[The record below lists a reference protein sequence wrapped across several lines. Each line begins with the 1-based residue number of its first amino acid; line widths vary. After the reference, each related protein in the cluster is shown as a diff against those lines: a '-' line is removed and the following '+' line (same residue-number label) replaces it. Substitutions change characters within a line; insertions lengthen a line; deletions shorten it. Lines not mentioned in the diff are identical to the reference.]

1 MGEEAQQARW
11 SKAYAH
17 VISQKRLGCAV
28 DHTAPSTLVGA
39 KPIIASQQQFKLTT
53 IHQIFTMALLSPS
66 GKKYFRKPISDLM
79 HYYCTSPQE
88 PIPSSH
94 SPASALFSIPR
105 ASHLGRD
112 STKRV
117 KNKLFLHIDL
127 SKIDCRSNDNVWICH
142 SSFTVT
148 FPRDRIHS
156 FCHVQKL

>member
-66 GKKYFRKPISDLM
+66 GKKYFRKPMLGSNALLPHLPTIAYSKLPFSSL
-79 HYYCTSPQE
+79 HAVQH
-88 PIPSSH
+88 PSSKP
-94 SPASALFSIPR
+94 SGTGFDQT
-105 ASHLGRD
+105 GE
-112 STKRV
+112 K
-117 KNKLFLHIDL
+117 
-127 SKIDCRSNDNVWICH
+127 
-142 SSFTVT
+142 
-148 FPRDRIHS
+148 
-156 FCHVQKL
+156 